1 MALRD
6 RREYYSMND
15 GHVQMASHDGL
26 IIIPERRIPSNQ
38 THFTCHQF
46 RPAYFGPNRNS
57 LRVEVQRSQWRMLNL
72 LLLKRPKV
80 SSGSF
85 PLGNLQDAESGFAP
99 LSRLPSSFVS
109 ILRFHIHVS

>member
-1 MALRD
+1 
-6 RREYYSMND
+6 MND

-57 LRVEVQRSQWRMLNL
+57 PRELKFSDLNGEC
-72 LLLKRPKV
+72 
-80 SSGSF
+80 STF
-85 PLGNLQDAESGFAP
+85 CC
-99 LSRLPSSFVS
+99 
-109 ILRFHIHVS
+109 